1 MGESVYMIN
10 NEKLIIFPVPNWNR
24 IISSDLDSMAYC
36 ICYQYNIDS
45 NGFGAYGF
53 NTEKAEKI
61 ISNTF
66 PNLMFLEKDSKD
78 FVSLKDTKIIQQFGI
93 YLYGN
98 SAKLESLK
106 IELKNYYI
114 EKKKNEIKFK
124 KSLIPIFLPIE
135 PLIMSLVN
143 KDQTQS
149 YTIKKLVNSNIG
161 LIFCHHYMPEAGLTL
176 IMFERKILLELKKNA
191 TYYKV
196 NFVELS
202 SIDEMKAW

>member
-124 KSLIPIFLPIE
+124 KSLIPISLPIE

-176 IMFERKILLELKKNA
+176 IMFEKKNIIRIKKKC
-191 TYYKV
+191 Y
-196 NFVELS
+196 S
-202 SIDEMKAW
+202 

>member
-1 MGESVYMIN
+1 MIN
-10 NEKLIIFPVPNWNR
+10 NEKLIVFPVPNWNR
-24 IISSDLDSMAYC
+24 IISSELDSIAYC
-36 ICYQYNIDS
+36 ICYQYGIDS
-45 NGFGAYGF
+45 NGFGPYGF

-61 ISNTF
+61 ISTTF
-66 PNLMFLEKDSKD
+66 PNLMFLEKDNEG
-78 FVSLKDTKIIQQFGI
+78 FISLKDTKIVQQFGI

-98 SAKLESLK
+98 SVKLESLK

-124 KSLIPIFLPIE
+124 KSLVPKSLPTE
-135 PLIMSLVN
+135 PLIMSLLN
-143 KDQTQS
+143 KDQAQND
-149 YTIKKLVNSNIG
+149 TIKKLVNSNIG

>member
-1 MGESVYMIN
+1 MRESVYMIN

-124 KSLIPIFLPIE
+124 KSLIPISLPIE

-176 IMFERKILLELKKNA
+176 IMFEKKILLELKKNA
-191 TYYKV
+191 THNKV

>member
-1 MGESVYMIN
+1 MGESIYMIN

-124 KSLIPIFLPIE
+124 KSLIPISLPIE

-176 IMFERKILLELKKNA
+176 IMFEKKILLELKKMLFII
-191 TYYKV
+191 K
-196 NFVELS
+196 
-202 SIDEMKAW
+202 

>member
-1 MGESVYMIN
+1 MVN
-10 NEKLIIFPVPNWNR
+10 NEKLIVFPVPKWNR
-24 IISSDLDSMAYC
+24 IISSKLDSMAYC
-36 ICYQYNIDS
+36 ICYQYGIDS
-45 NGFGAYGF
+45 NGFGPYGF

-66 PNLMFLEKDSKD
+66 PNLMFLEKDNEG
-78 FVSLKDTKIIQQFGI
+78 FISLKDTKTVQQFGI

-98 SAKLESLK
+98 SVKLESLK

-124 KSLIPIFLPIE
+124 KSLVPISLPTE
-135 PLIMSLVN
+135 PLIMSLLN
-143 KDQTQS
+143 KDQAQND
-149 YTIKKLVNSNIG
+149 TIKKLVNSNIG

-196 NFVELS
+196 NFIELS

>member
-1 MGESVYMIN
+1 MVN
-10 NEKLIIFPVPNWNR
+10 NEKLIVFPVPNWNR
-24 IISSDLDSMAYC
+24 IISSKLDSMAYC
-36 ICYQYNIDS
+36 ICYQYGIDS
-45 NGFGAYGF
+45 NGLGPYGF

-66 PNLMFLEKDSKD
+66 LNLMFLEKDNEG
-78 FVSLKDTKIIQQFGI
+78 FISLKDTKTVQQFGI

-98 SAKLESLK
+98 SVKLESLK

-124 KSLIPIFLPIE
+124 KSLVPISLPTE
-135 PLIMSLVN
+135 PLIMSLLN
-143 KDQTQS
+143 KDQAQND
-149 YTIKKLVNSNIG
+149 TIKKLVNSNIG

-196 NFVELS
+196 NFIELS

>member
-176 IMFERKILLELKKNA
+176 IMFEKKILLELKKNA
-191 TYYKV
+191 THNKV